1 VVIRSAHATKQQEY
15 HDALRG
21 ASQVKDV
28 KADHVVREV
37 ISELQTANPKRKR
50 EASDITELDAA
61 EKELDGRL
69 KKHKRRRL
77 RESEE
82 NVNGLIFPPTE
93 EDDDSYSDG
102 SDSDWSDD
110 SGSDID
116 VDHLDEATGNLL
128 VAVANFE
135 DFDELEELLESG
147 ANVNGQDGAERTA
160 LHHAVL
166 EDLDELIEYLVN
178 AGADT
183 EIVDANGE
191 TPLMMAVNV
200 QSYECLEKLL
210 ECHANVETTGFDGDT
225 PLHSAAEQCNEE
237 MLRTLL
243 DFGAN
248 VDARNAEML
257 TPVMTA
263 VQDGDHDDFAAQVVR
278 ILIQNG
284 ADSGAKDLYGYTALL
299 RAVDRNMLH
308 CVTELV
314 RAGVDVDEIDASGC
328 TALHHACSRHAAD
341 EDNYY
346 DCTIEIVES
355 LVSSGS
361 ADVNVV
367 TRDAMSAPLIFEAP
381 FPFLPPIF
389 SAPNSDRTFYDT
401 SVARINIGRRRPCI
415 SS

>member
-1 VVIRSAHATKQQEY
+1 MVTRSAHATEQQED

-21 ASQVKDV
+21 PSQVEDV

-77 RESEE
+77 C
-82 NVNGLIFPPTE
+82 IFSSTDVD

-102 SDSDWSDD
+102 SDSDWSDV

-116 VDHLDEATGNLL
+116 VTHLDEATGNLL

-166 EDLDELIEYLVN
+166 EDLDEVIEYLVN

-183 EIVDANGE
+183 EIVDSNGE
-191 TPLMMAVNV
+191 TPLMVAVNV

-210 ECHANVETTGFDGDT
+210 ECHANVETAGFDGDT

-237 MLRTLL
+237 MLLTLL
-243 DFGAN
+243 SFGAN

-257 TPVMTA
+257 TPVMAA
-263 VQDGDHDDFAAQVVR
+263 VQDGEDDDLAAQVVR
-278 ILIQNG
+278 TLIQNG
-284 ADSGAKDLYGYTALL
+284 ADSGAKDSHGYTALL
-299 RAVDRNMLH
+299 RAVGRNMVD

-314 RAGVDVDEIDASGC
+314 SAGVDVNETDASGW
-328 TALHHACSRHAAD
+328 TALHQVCLRHTAD
-341 EDNYY
+341 ED
-346 DCTIEIVES
+346 DGGIEIVES

-367 TRDAMSAPLIFEAP
+367 TRDRMSAPIIFEAP
-381 FPFLPPIF
+381 FPFLP
-389 SAPNSDRTFYDT
+389 APQFFRTKF
-401 SVARINIGRRRPCI
+401 
-415 SS
+415 